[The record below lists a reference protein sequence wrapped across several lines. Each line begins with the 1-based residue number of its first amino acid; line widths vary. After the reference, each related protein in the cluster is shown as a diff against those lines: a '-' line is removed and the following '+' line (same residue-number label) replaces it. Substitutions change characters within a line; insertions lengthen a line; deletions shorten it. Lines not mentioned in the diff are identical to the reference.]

1 MLLLV
6 AFPALLASLAL
17 EADCLLVGTAG
28 WLAYAAS
35 VFVLLSLT
43 TIDRDRVTC
52 FKIGLPL
59 MLIAGKS
66 EERLARYTTG

>member
-1 MLLLV
+1 MRDRGKTYHH
-6 AFPALLASLAL
+6 S
-17 EADCLLVGTAG
+17 
-28 WLAYAAS
+28 
-35 VFVLLSLT
+35 T

-66 EERLARYTTG
+66 EERLARYTTGLIALSTIFHSTKQ